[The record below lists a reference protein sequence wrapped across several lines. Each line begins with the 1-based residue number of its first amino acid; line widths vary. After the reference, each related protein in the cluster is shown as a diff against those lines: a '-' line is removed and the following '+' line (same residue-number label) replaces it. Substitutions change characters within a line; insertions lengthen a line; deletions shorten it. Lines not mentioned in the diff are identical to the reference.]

1 MHKKIKLILDE
12 AVVIGRSY
20 MRDGLIDYS
29 SNYEQ
34 NEDFLVLL
42 LKQAAET
49 CGCDPNII
57 KHLKGH
63 SFPDVIVEGSSIGIE
78 LKGSKSSK
86 KFNGNSISGMALP
99 KNVKLNKIYLFY
111 WINDDK
117 ILDYRDYFDCV
128 DEPVVTH
135 SPRFKLD
142 PFLPSDKSMF
152 GYGIDKVGSVSE
164 IIFSNNGIQT
174 DKIVLWMRERAKR
187 KGEECW
193 WVDNDNTN
201 TTGITVGMRG
211 LNEQIKK
218 EILFLGYLYF
228 PEILDSKFSRFIAWA
243 ISIYGVVLNRDF
255 FTAGGEVA
263 APIKDFHNI
272 TFSRNL
278 DKFFKVMCDFY
289 ENITISLKDLNF
301 AGDLN
306 FSYKNDFIEYYINEI
321 SNKINKHIK
330 VNNFKNL
337 STTEQMN
344 IDLKLKTY
352 ISHMLEHIQNNL
364 YFMRFI

>member
-1 MHKKIKLILDE
+1 MQKKIELILDE
-12 AVVIGRSY
+12 AVVIGLSY
-20 MRDGLIDYS
+20 VRDGRIDYS
-29 SNYEQ
+29 SNYEK
-34 NEDFLVLL
+34 NEDFLVNV
-42 LKQAAET
+42 LKQAAEI

-99 KNVKLNKIYLFY
+99 KNLKLNKIYLFY
-111 WINDDK
+111 WISDDQ
-117 ILDYRDYFDCV
+117 ILNYRDYFDCV

-152 GYGIDKVGSVSE
+152 GDGKDKVGSVSE
-164 IIFSNNGIQT
+164 IIFSNSGIQT
-174 DKIVLWMRERAKR
+174 DKIVLWMRERAKK

-211 LNEQIKK
+211 LSQQIKE

-255 FTAGGEVA
+255 FTAGGEVFTF
-263 APIKDFHNI
+263 INDYGIVN
-272 TFSRNL
+272 FSRNL
-278 DKFFKVMCDFY
+278 DNFFAVMYKYYD
-289 ENITISLKDLNF
+289 NITINLNDLNF
-301 AGDLN
+301 AGGLS
-306 FSYKNDFIEYYINEI
+306 FSDKNDFIEYYLNEI
-321 SNKINKHIK
+321 SRKIDKHIK
-330 VNNFKNL
+330 VNNYENL
-337 STTEQMN
+337 STTEQIN
-344 IDLKLKTY
+344 IDLKINTH
-352 ISHMLEHIQNNL
+352 ISHELERIQKNL